1 MKGLA
6 LPVELLIVLIVA
18 VVILLAVILFYY
30 GVWRGTG
37 TIDVQAAL
45 GRACLVVN
53 ANGCVINDAKDKEV
67 TGVDLDKSGGPPW
80 DTVSFICGRASLSL
94 QNCFK
99 QCGCNF

>member
-6 LPVELLIVLIVA
+6 LPVELLIILIVA

-45 GRACLVVN
+45 GRACSVVV
-53 ANGCVINDAKDKEV
+53 ANSCLQDAWTKPVQGVNLNKDANLND
-67 TGVDLDKSGGPPW
+67 P
-80 DTVSFICGRASLSL
+80 VSEICTAAGSTDWTT
-94 QNCFK
+94 CFK
-99 QCGCNF
+99 RCGCNF